1 MDLYNL
7 MSKISNQKYF
17 KVTWV
22 SDLASSMTDEAKRK
36 GFIVT
41 KKVTSV
47 VEVNRESRQLPW
59 GKYYQVPYLI
69 RYRNKLYIRLLPKE
83 APEIEY
89 YINGVKFERS
99 EFEKYPLMKPNYW
112 LNKDTKRVVQ
122 MVLKIENIEKLEVI
136 G

>member
-1 MDLYNL
+1 MNLYHL
-7 MSKISNQKYF
+7 ISKINDKRHF

-47 VEVNRESRQLPW
+47 VEVNREGGNLPW
-59 GKYYQVPYLI
+59 GTYYQVPYLI
-69 RYRNKLYIRLLPKE
+69 RYHNKIYIRLLPKE

-89 YINGVKFERS
+89 YVNGVKFERS

-112 LNKDTKRVVQ
+112 LNKDTKTVNG
-122 MVLKIENIEKLEVI
+122 MVLKINNITNIEVV
-136 G
+136 